1 MTDNDASAENNCEE
15 QQGDELQPQ
24 TQDKQLATNSEAN
37 SSDKELHP
45 EDPYLPDRSSRSSF
59 TSVDGTGKYTH

>member
-15 QQGDELQPQ
+15 QQCDVSQPQ
-24 TQDKQLATNSEAN
+24 TQDKQLATNSEAKG
-37 SSDKELHP
+37 SDRQLHP
-45 EDPYLPDRSSRSSF
+45 EDPDLPDRSSQSSF